1 MANQLGGIG
10 ISRARKARPP
20 VVSLHGGRTMKRT
33 AVLLGIAAAVLAGAL
48 ALAAE
53 SKGDDQAQI
62 KALEDDLMTAI
73 KAKDIDKI
81 MTFYVN
87 SPDLVVF
94 DVIPP
99 RQYTGSDAYKKD
111 WTGFLGQCK
120 DAPVAEISDL
130 SVEVGGRLAFG
141 HSIQHIACTD
151 TKGGKMDMTVR
162 VTDGY
167 RKVKGKWLIAHE
179 HVSVPVDLAT
189 AKGDLQSKP

>member
-1 MANQLGGIG
+1 MN
-10 ISRARKARPP
+10 
-20 VVSLHGGRTMKRT
+20 RT
-33 AVLLGIAAAVLAGAL
+33 AVLLGIAGALLLSAL

-62 KALEDDLMTAI
+62 KQLEDDFGAAV

-81 MTFYVN
+81 MASYVN

-99 RQYTGSDAYKKD
+99 REYTGWDAYKKD
-111 WTGFLGQCK
+111 WTGFLGGCA
-120 DAPVAEISDL
+120 DNPTFEMSDL
-130 SVEVGGRLAFG
+130 SVETSGRLAYG
-141 HSIQHIACTD
+141 HSIQRIACTD
-151 TKGGKMDMTVR
+151 AKGNKMDMTLR

-179 HVSVPVDLAT
+179 HVSAPVDLASGK
-189 AKGDLQSKP
+189 ADLQSKP